1 MNSMFNQLSGY
12 DVWTRHA
19 PFLLQQICHGRTS
32 WLLFKLGAAY
42 TVWLFAAY
50 IVWIIS
56 ECLRECLV
64 SKSCSEFDPLLLK
77 IMLGPSKNQKHL
89 SDEVSNLLSNH

>member
-50 IVWIIS
+50 IV
-56 ECLRECLV
+56 
-64 SKSCSEFDPLLLK
+64 
-77 IMLGPSKNQKHL
+77 
-89 SDEVSNLLSNH
+89 